1 MIQHVFKIFSVLL
14 TACMLLS
21 GSVQNGLAASP
32 SPALKQALQLDRQK
46 FFEESIP
53 HWKKVLQSNPEK
65 NIDVYAGIKLSHAL
79 AHSGQ
84 LNDAM
89 EEAVK
94 LAKRHPDD
102 FHVQFNLGN
111 MTSAIR
117 KYPEAVKS
125 YQKIVT
131 SHPKEGLSY
140 VGLGLSLFG
149 DRKTDESVKTL
160 RQVRKLFKKQKNIS
174 WYQNVRIMIGQ
185 IKSFAPYPPDFSDL
199 WLTNTLKDVR
209 DTYRD
214 TLFREFEDNLGL

>member
-1 MIQHVFKIFSVLL
+1 M
-14 TACMLLS
+14 
-21 GSVQNGLAASP
+21 
-32 SPALKQALQLDRQK
+32 
-46 FFEESIP
+46 
-53 HWKKVLQSNPEK
+53 
-65 NIDVYAGIKLSHAL
+65 SHAL